1 MLHGDGGCVAA
12 RALSIVYPVLNIG
25 YCVLSRTRLL
35 LPIQYSF
42 VINNLFVELKFA
54 LFALVLEGFLKILKF
69 RRSTWVPE
77 LQAPRFGIAIKLT
90 RVDGQQFPLGAFFLL
105 LSSERALRC
114 FDEEAALLLK

>member
-12 RALSIVYPVLNIG
+12 GALSIVYPVLNIG

-35 LPIQYSF
+35 LPVQYSF

-69 RRSTWVPE
+69 GRSTWVPE